1 MIGIFHLME
10 SFHQLQK
17 KKNPQKKNLQISV
30 FPHPCHF
37 ILILLHSCLEGIC
50 FKCTKQNGTQ
60 EVEGW
65 RIEKN
70 GPPEEKP
77 AEQPKAEDG

>member
-1 MIGIFHLME
+1 MIGIFDLME

-17 KKNPQKKNLQISV
+17 KKKKPTQISV
-30 FPHPCHF
+30 FPHSCRF

-50 FKCTKQNGTQ
+50 FKCTKQNWTQ